1 MHTYIHTYLCIYIY
15 IYTYIYVHIYIYIH
29 IYVYIHT
36 YIYTYTGSSSTGL
49 GQRDP
54 VSPRIHARLVHV
66 RGLFPPRHCRVLV
79 PLSGTYI
86 GNIYIYIEHIVCSW
100 APSSSVLSLAF
111 FFLTSLSGTCIGDTC
126 IEHFL
131 CLSDTQVF
139 PPRRFRMCSLTRM
152 CSLRRRT
159 TQFVTYFYICCPLVA
174 VCVCV
179 CVCVC
184 LSVCLCLCLCVCVCL
199 SVCLASCCALSV
211 HLVI

>member
-1 MHTYIHTYLCIYIY
+1 MYVYIYIHIYMYIHTYMY
-15 IYTYIYVHIYIYIH
+15 IYIYIH

-36 YIYTYTGSSSTGL
+36 CIYTYTGSSSTGL

-66 RGLFPPRHCRVLV
+66 RGLSPPRHCRVLV

-86 GNIYIYIEHIVCSW
+86 GNIYIYRTHCMFVGSLLLGIV
-100 APSSSVLSLAF
+100 AGF